1 MTTIDLKIHST
12 RFLFF
17 SLAWHSQE
25 TGIGHDD
32 LHIDGEDD
40 QDDEHDRQ
48 EDDEPQLVFVC
59 CMCVCV

>member
-1 MTTIDLKIHST
+1 MDV
-12 RFLFF
+12 
-17 SLAWHSQE
+17 
-25 TGIGHDD
+25 GHDDDD

-59 CMCVCV
+59 CVCDVYV